1 MNTSPALPRPRRGSS
16 AQRGFSLIEV
26 LVGMLIAM
34 VGVIIMME
42 VLLTSEQRTR
52 TTGTG
57 NDALSSGAVML
68 HMMKKDLVQA
78 GYGINSLA
86 LLGCNVTLPGHNA
99 VIPLAPVV
107 INPAVIPAGDANT
120 DRLLVFYGTDPGQ
133 PEGNAVFTASGATYT
148 MQSPWSFAVGDHVVA
163 IGSNCSG
170 GASLARVTAVSALDI
185 TVTVAQAG
193 AEVVYNMGRNPR
205 EVAYAV
211 RNGSLTSCDF
221 MAADCRN
228 LGAHWVSVAGDVVSL
243 RAQYGRDTAPA
254 GSMDGFVDQW
264 TSANPTSSCEW
275 ARSPAVRLALVTRST
290 EFETRIDA
298 TTGQRVR
305 DVVTAA
311 APVWT
316 GGVVSADN
324 PVARPIVLNQ
334 NPNGSANAD
343 WQAYRYRM
351 LETVAPTRNVVWMGA
366 QTGC

>member
-1 MNTSPALPRPRRGSS
+1 MNTSPALSRARRGSS
-16 AQRGFSLIEV
+16 TQRGFSLIEV

-42 VLLTSEQRTR
+42 VLLTSDQRTR
-52 TTGTG
+52 TTGSG
-57 NDALSSGAVML
+57 NDALSTTTVML

-86 LLGCNVTLPGHNA
+86 ILGCNLTLPNGA
-99 VIPLAPVV
+99 TIPLAPVV
-107 INPAVIPAGDANT
+107 INPAAIPAGDANT

-133 PEGNAVFTASGATYT
+133 PEGNSVFTASGSSYA

-163 IGSNCSG
+163 IGSNCAG
-170 GASLARVTAVSALDI
+170 GLTLARVTAISALDI
-185 TVTVAQAG
+185 TVNAAQAG
-193 AEVVYNMGRNPR
+193 AEVVYNMGQNPR
-205 EVAYAV
+205 VVAYAV

-228 LGAHWVSVAGDVVSL
+228 LGAHWVAVAGDIVSL

-264 TSANPTSSCEW
+264 TSVAPASSCDW
-275 ARSPAVRLALVTRST
+275 VRSPAIRLALVARST
-290 EFETRIDA
+290 QFESRIDPA
-298 TTGQRVR
+298 TGQRVR
-305 DVVTAA
+305 DVVTGG
-311 APVWT
+311 APVWS
-316 GGVVSADN
+316 GGIVTPDN
-324 PVARPIVLNQ
+324 PVARPILLNQ
-334 NPNGSANAD
+334 NPNGSANPD